1 MSYSR
6 RQLEAFGEPLGDSA
20 TRLKPGGNGRIYGGG
35 GGGSAPANTQQTQIV
50 ELPEWARP
58 YAQKILAKGEA
69 LTEGTTPATYGGQR
83 YAGLS
88 DLQKTA
94 MGSVASPQ
102 AYGQAISGYMS
113 PYMQN
118 VVDIQKREA
127 ARQSSMLG
135 AQQQAQATQ
144 AGAFGGYRDAIQRAE
159 RERNLGQQLNDIQ
172 ERGSQSAYQAAEG
185 AFGRN
190 LQAQTQLGAMQQQD
204 MQRPLDIAYQD
215 FLNQQNYPYK
225 QLGFM
230 SDLLRGTPTGSS
242 SAMSMYQAPGSMLG
256 QLGGL
261 GMGLY
266 GMSRLMPG
274 GFAEGGE
281 VEGYAEGGEVEGYA
295 EGGEVEGYKGGG
307 DLSLYSDQDL
317 QRAYQGALD
326 RRDVELAMA
335 IEKEMAEHRAL
346 RNAKQA
352 EDASIA
358 YGLGNAFDQIPEE
371 DQERM
376 MAGGGIVAF
385 SKGGDEGEYF
395 KDPMG
400 APDYQGGDLSLKK
413 LFGQTVREGET
424 YTPGLRGM
432 LFGYNVLPREE
443 KTVKASADVPYDRA
457 TATRLSD
464 YKTETKAA
472 PTSGGVKEAIKELSI
487 THGLS
492 EKTLMEQYN
501 EMFSQ
506 LSNENKPL
514 LDRLN
519 KAVEKSSGRAERLRA
534 EALPRALAEF
544 GFQWAANAAKPGQA
558 RRAGLA
564 GAIESA
570 ASAAPILA
578 ASAAESQKAI
588 DKAEDAYTQLQ
599 MEQAKFEL
607 AMRKGDRATAMQHAT
622 NMRQLETSLRQL
634 QLQAQQIAQTGA
646 YQKGL
651 LGIHGQDLGIKRD
664 AAKTRGLSAAAS
676 MLGAQAR
683 VADVARKA
691 GLDFDNSR
699 QARDLMKN
707 LTEQYGPEKAK
718 YMYGQQRQAYI
729 LDTTQGIRDQVAQE
743 GRVQNVFDLLGD

>member
-1 MSYSR
+1 MKMHFSR
-6 RQLEAFGEPLGDSA
+6 RELYAFGEPIGDSA
-20 TRLKPGGNGRIYGGG
+20 TYRKADGGLVLGDGGG
-35 GGGSAPANTQQTQIV
+35 GGGGQSPVTQQTQIT

-58 YAQKILAKGEA
+58 AAQRIIAKGEA
-69 LTEGTTPATYGGQR
+69 LTESTKPVTYGGQR

-127 ARQSSMLG
+127 TRQSNMMG

-144 AGAFGGYRDAIQRAE
+144 SGAFGGYRDAIQRAE

-190 LQAQTQLGAMQQQD
+190 LQAQTQLGALQQQD
-204 MQRPLDIAYQD
+204 IQRPLDIAYQD

-256 QLGGL
+256 QVAGL
-261 GMGLY
+261 GMGAY
-266 GMSRLMPG
+266 GLSRLMPG
-274 GFAEGGE
+274 GLAEGGE
-281 VEGYAEGGEVEGYA
+281 VNSYA
-295 EGGEVEGYKGGG
+295 EGGEVEGYKSGGN
-307 DLSLYSDQDL
+307 LSLYSDEDL
-317 QRAYQGALD
+317 QRAYRGALD

-413 LFGQTVREGET
+413 LFGQTIREGET

-432 LFGYNVLPREE
+432 LFGYDVLPREE
-443 KTVKASADVPYDRA
+443 KTTKASADVPYDRA

-464 YKTETKAA
+464 YQTEKKAA
-472 PTSGGVKEAIKELSI
+472 PTTGGVKEAIKELSI

-492 EKTLMEQYN
+492 EKSLMDQYN

-506 LSNENKPL
+506 LSKENQPL

-519 KAVEKSSGRAERLRA
+519 KALEKSAGRADKARA

-570 ASAAPILA
+570 AAASPTLA
-578 ASAAESQKAI
+578 ASAAESKKAI
-588 DKAEDAYTQLQ
+588 DKAEDTYTQLQ
-599 MEQAKFEL
+599 IEQAKFEL
-607 AMRKGDRATAMQHAT
+607 AMKKGDRATAMQHAT

-651 LGIHGQDLGIKRD
+651 LGLHGEELGIKKE

-699 QARDLMKN
+699 QARDLMKG

-729 LDTTQGIRDQVAQE
+729 SDTTQGIRDQVAQE

>member
-1 MSYSR
+1 MFNLLKLWKFFVPTLY
-6 RQLEAFGEPLGDSA
+6 LDS
-20 TRLKPGGNGRIYGGG
+20 GG
-35 GGGSAPANTQQTQIV
+35 APAQPSSTTQTV
-50 ELPEWARP
+50 ELPTWARP
-58 YAQKILAKGEA
+58 YAQETLAKGKA
-69 LTEGTTPATYGGQR
+69 LTESATLPTYGGQR
-83 YAGLS
+83 YAGLGE
-88 DLQKTA
+88 LQK
-94 MGSVASPQ
+94 S
-102 AYGQAISGYMS
+102 AISSISS
-113 PYMQN
+113 PEAYNKSLQTFMDPYAQN
-118 VVDIQKREA
+118 VIDIQKREA
-127 ARQSSMLG
+127 GRQAGIMG
-135 AQQQAQATQ
+135 TQQQAQATQ
-144 AGAFGGYRDAIQRAE
+144 AGAFGGYRQGIQEAE
-159 RERNLGQQLNDIQ
+159 RQRNLMQQMGDIQ
-172 ERGSQSAYQAAEG
+172 QRGSEAAFQNAQQAMQRDIA
-185 AFGRN
+185 N
-190 LQAQTQLGAMQQQD
+190 KMQLGALQQQD
-204 MQRPLDIAYQD
+204 IQRPLDIAYQD
-215 FLNQQNYPYK
+215 FLNQQNQPYK

-230 SDLLRGTPTGSS
+230 SDLIRGTPTGSS
-242 SAMSMYQAPGSMLG
+242 SAMTMYQAPGSMLG
-256 QLGGL
+256 QVAGL
-261 GMGLY
+261 GMGAY
-266 GMSRLMPG
+266 GLSRLM
-274 GFAEGGE
+274 AKEGGLMDS
-281 VEGYAEGGEVEGYA
+281 YA
-295 EGGEVEGYKGGG
+295 EGGEVEGYKNGGN
-307 DLSLYSDQDL
+307 LSLYSDEDL

-358 YGLGNAFDQIPEE
+358 YGLGNAFDQIPQE

-395 KDPMG
+395 KDPLG
-400 APDYQGGDLSLKK
+400 APDYQGGDLSLRK

-432 LFGYNVLPREE
+432 LFGYDVLPREE
-443 KTVKASADVPYDRA
+443 KTTKASADVPYDRA

-464 YKTETKAA
+464 YQTEKKAA
-472 PTSGGVKEAIKELSI
+472 PTTGGVKEAIKELSI

-492 EKTLMEQYN
+492 EKSLMDQYN

-570 ASAAPILA
+570 ASAAPTLA

-607 AMRKGDRATAMQHAT
+607 AMKKGDRATAMQHAT

-646 YQKGL
+646 YQRGM
-651 LGIHGQDLGIKRD
+651 LGIHGQDLGLKRE
-664 AAKTRGLSAAAS
+664 ANQIRGLSAAAS
-676 MLGAQAR
+676 MRGAQAR

>member
-1 MSYSR
+1 
-6 RQLEAFGEPLGDSA
+6 
-20 TRLKPGGNGRIYGGG
+20 
-35 GGGSAPANTQQTQIV
+35 V

-58 YAQKILAKGEA
+58 YAQETLAKGKA
-69 LTEGTTPATYGGQR
+69 LTESATLPVYGGQR
-83 YAGLS
+83 YAGLGE
-88 DLQKTA
+88 LQKSA
-94 MGSVASPQ
+94 IGSISSPE
-102 AYGQAISGYMS
+102 AYNKSLKTFMD
-113 PYMQN
+113 PYAQN
-118 VVDIQKREA
+118 VIDIQKREA
-127 ARQSSMLG
+127 GRQAGIMG
-135 AQQQAQATQ
+135 TQQQAQATQ
-144 AGAFGGYRDAIQRAE
+144 AGAFGGYRQGIQEAE
-159 RERNLGQQLNDIQ
+159 RQRNLMQQMGDIQ
-172 ERGSQSAYQAAEG
+172 QRGSEAAFQNAQQAMQRDIA
-185 AFGRN
+185 N
-190 LQAQTQLGAMQQQD
+190 KMQLGAMQQQD
-204 MQRPLDIAYQD
+204 IQRPLDIAYQD
-215 FLNQQNYPYK
+215 FLNQQNQPYK

-230 SDLLRGTPTGSS
+230 SDLIRGTPTGSS
-242 SAMSMYQAPGSMLG
+242 SAMTMYQAPGSMLG
-256 QLGGL
+256 QVAGL
-261 GMGLY
+261 GMGAY
-266 GMSRLMPG
+266 GLSRLMPG
-274 GFAEGGE
+274 GLAEGGE
-281 VEGYAEGGEVEGYA
+281 VNSYA
-295 EGGEVEGYKGGG
+295 EGGEVEGYKRGG
-307 DLSLYSDQDL
+307 DLSLYSDEDL

-335 IEKEMAEHRAL
+335 IEKEMASHRAL

-358 YGLGNAFDQIPEE
+358 YGLGNAFDQIPQE

-395 KDPMG
+395 KDPLG

-432 LFGYNVLPREE
+432 LFGYDVLPREE

-464 YKTETKAA
+464 YKTETKTA
-472 PTSGGVKEAIKELSI
+472 PTTGGVKEAIKELSI

-492 EKTLMEQYN
+492 EKTLMDQYN

-544 GFQWAANAAKPGQA
+544 GFQWAANASKPGQA

-570 ASAAPILA
+570 ASAAPTLA

-588 DKAEDAYTQLQ
+588 DKAEDAFTQLQ

-607 AMRKGDRATAMQHAT
+607 AMKKGDRATAMQHAT

-651 LGIHGQDLGIKRD
+651 LGIHGQELGLKRE
-664 AAKTRGLSAAAS
+664 ANQIRGLSAAAS
-676 MLGAQAR
+676 LRGANAR

-699 QARDLMKN
+699 QARDLMKG

-729 LDTTQGIRDQVAQE
+729 SDTTQGIRDQVAQE